1 VMQVELAKQL
11 KPPLTEQQRLQLVMD
26 LSALG
31 LTLREIR
38 ERGNSV
44 KLKDTFGTIAFQY
57 WVEDLVVLKTEAVN
71 MAHEIIRRR
80 KEELLK
86 KATFSE
92 EMLERMGLVEVD
104 QALRRQYELQ
114 LERVRDK
121 LKARVK
127 RAKVFV
133 RTAPEDIQLEVKK
146 LAEAKGV
153 LAPNDPHWRECLPYL
168 VAALIDDIEQIQR
181 RLR

>member
-1 VMQVELAKQL
+1 MMEVELAKQL

-31 LTLREIR
+31 LTLGEIR
-38 ERGNSV
+38 DRGNSV
-44 KLKDTFGTIAFQY
+44 KLKDTYGTIAFQY
-57 WVEDLVVLKTEAVN
+57 WVEDLVVLKTEAVKL
-71 MAHEIIRRR
+71 AHEIIRRR
-80 KEELLK
+80 REELLK

-114 LERVRDK
+114 MERVRERVK
-121 LKARVK
+121 VRVK
-127 RAKVFV
+127 RARVFI
-133 RTAPEDIQLEVKK
+133 RTAPQDIQLEVKK
-146 LAEAKGV
+146 LAESEGL

-168 VAALIDDIEQIQR
+168 AAALVDQIEQIQR